1 MRSRRQLAWT
11 HKRSLL
17 QPLDFR
23 DVAGPGHPPRPAYPF
38 GVSADTAGL
47 TTYQL
52 FSPIAVA
59 VGEANGDS
67 P

>member
-23 DVAGPGHPPRPAYPF
+23 NVAGPAHPPRPAYPF
-38 GVSADTAGL
+38 GVSADAAGL
-47 TTYQL
+47 ATYQL
-52 FSPIAVA
+52 FSPIAVG
-59 VGEANGDS
+59 VGETYGD
-67 P
+67 PP

>member
-1 MRSRRQLAWT
+1 MKRKLLFSRVADLLRSRAPGL
-11 HKRSLL
+11 
-17 QPLDFR
+17 R
-23 DVAGPGHPPRPAYPF
+23 DEEQRI
-38 GVSADTAGL
+38 DL

-52 FSPIAVA
+52 FAPIAVA